1 MKLVYFNGRGLA
13 EVSRLLL
20 ALGGEDY
27 NDFRYPL
34 EIIDWKTHNMVKDE
48 FDTAKKEN
56 KLLSS
61 LNKVP
66 FLEVDG
72 TIIPQSKSIERYLAK
87 RYNLMGDTDLESAR
101 IDSICECIRDF
112 KDLYQRVRKTTEEER
127 EESLRIWFNETL
139 VEKLDLL
146 ENIVGLDM
154 DLGDVLYS
162 VGNKLSLADV
172 VIFAF
177 TTQFFD
183 DKVSARN
190 AMRNSPKLKTIVDT
204 LDTNS
209 KIMNWIEKRPDTSF

>member
-72 TIIPQSKSIERYLAK
+72 TIIPQSKSIERYLAR

-177 TTQFFD
+177 ITQFFD

-209 KIMNWIEKRPDTSF
+209 KIMNWIEKRPETSF